1 MEFENMLL
9 EYESPKIEVIE
20 LELESS
26 CALPGGDSGPQLPG
40 FGNWMMFYS
49 NSLKGRVYIVSTF
62 YI

>member
-1 MEFENMLL
+1 
-9 EYESPKIEVIE
+9 VIE